1 MASADDTYEYP
12 MYDVALAFGDSI
24 TQLGYE
30 HKNSGWLTHLSN
42 KYVRR
47 MDILNRGFSG
57 YNTTRARQ
65 VAHVVFPTRRDDSRQ
80 SELAKG
86 SSSSFSSGMFGWLSK
101 GTNGI
106 KEILLGRRAL
116 NKSSWPSADA
126 TFPRLYPRVKL
137 CILFFG
143 ANDAADPKD
152 SRHTPLKEYPENL
165 RYIVNMLRSPE
176 SPHYSP
182 DTRILIVT
190 PPAVGDKMS
199 EEWFKHRGW
208 RYGPQKNAVTKM
220 YAEAAVKVAE
230 DMGLPYVD
238 MWTAVEQRVQ
248 ESRLLNL
255 ILPSTENATVDA
267 TSILADTNYNVPKTT
282 AKPQG
287 SLKQTEPNS
296 EYDGYDEF
304 LTDGLHLNSNGNELL
319 SRLVS
324 SAINR
329 NWPELRP

>member
-1 MASADDTYEYP
+1 MS
-12 MYDVALAFGDSI
+12 
-24 TQLGYE
+24 
-30 HKNSGWLTHLSN
+30 
-42 KYVRR
+42 
-47 MDILNRGFSG
+47 
-57 YNTTRARQ
+57 
-65 VAHVVFPTRRDDSRQ
+65 
-80 SELAKG
+80 
-86 SSSSFSSGMFGWLSK
+86 
-101 GTNGI
+101 
-106 KEILLGRRAL
+106 LGRRASKK
-116 NKSSWPSADA
+116 NNWPSTDA
-126 TFPRLYPRVKL
+126 TFPRFYPRVRL

-143 ANDAADPKD
+143 ANDAADPRD

-208 RYGPQKNAVTKM
+208 WYGPQKNAVTKV
-220 YAEAAVKVAE
+220 YAEAAIKVAE

-248 ESRLLNL
+248 ASRLLNPTS
-255 ILPSTENATVDA
+255 PSTGNATVDGTTILVA
-267 TSILADTNYNVPKTT
+267 TDYNDPKAT
-282 AKPQG
+282 AKSQDV
-287 SLKQTEPNS
+287 LKRVEPNS

-304 LTDGLHLNSNGNELL
+304 LTDGVHLNSKGNELL
-319 SRLVS
+319 AKLVS